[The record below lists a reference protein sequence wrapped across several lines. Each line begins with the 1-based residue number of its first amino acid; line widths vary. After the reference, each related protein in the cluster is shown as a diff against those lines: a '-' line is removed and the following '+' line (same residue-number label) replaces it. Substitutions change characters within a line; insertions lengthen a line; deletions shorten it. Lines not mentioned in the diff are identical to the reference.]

1 MSQRGSVNRKHGDL
15 NRLYGYFGITR
26 QGYYKHVDRQCEANV
41 LKTSIVLYCKELRT
55 LMPQAGMCELYACCV
70 RYFKEKMVIG
80 RDQCYEIFRSNG
92 LVQRKRRVRPKT
104 TNSNHNYYGN
114 YIYPNL
120 LNTTPK
126 FVASTSGSI
135 IVGYSFCPSLT
146 MEGPMKALESAFLFY
161 RENGINISGLIISF
175 RPEVQYCSNQYVDTL
190 KAQHINISMTQCG
203 DPLHNALT
211 ERVNNTIKNGWLF
224 DCGKEI
230 LIRWKNALNRLCT
243 HIIISNH
250 TKL

>member
-1 MSQRGSVNRKHGDL
+1 M
-15 NRLYGYFGITR
+15 
-26 QGYYKHVDRQCEANV
+26 DRQCEANV

-104 TNSNHNYYGN
+104 RNSNHNYYGN

-224 DCGKEI
+224 DCGKETFNQVEERI
-230 LIRWKNALNRLCT
+230 KQAVYTYNNIRPHQALKMRT
-243 HIIISNH
+243 PMEII
-250 TKL
+250 KEEKV

>member
-1 MSQRGSVNRKHGDL
+1 MSQRGSVNRKYGDL
-15 NRLYGYFGITR
+15 NRLCGYFGITR

-230 LIRWKNALNRLCT
+230 LIKWKNALNRLCT

>member
-1 MSQRGSVNRKHGDL
+1 ML
-15 NRLYGYFGITR
+15 
-26 QGYYKHVDRQCEANV
+26 C
-41 LKTSIVLYCKELRT
+41 
-55 LMPQAGMCELYACCV
+55 

-224 DCGKEI
+224 DCGKETFNQVEERI
-230 LIRWKNALNRLCT
+230 KQAVYTYNNIRPHQALKMRT
-243 HIIISNH
+243 PMEII
-250 TKL
+250 KEEKV

>member
-1 MSQRGSVNRKHGDL
+1 MSQRGSVNRKYGDL
-15 NRLYGYFGITR
+15 NRLCGYFGITR

-104 TNSNHNYYGN
+104 TNYNHNYYGN

-190 KAQHINISMTQCG
+190 KAQRINISMTQCG

-224 DCGKEI
+224 DCRKEI

>member
-1 MSQRGSVNRKHGDL
+1 
-15 NRLYGYFGITR
+15 
-26 QGYYKHVDRQCEANV
+26 
-41 LKTSIVLYCKELRT
+41 
-55 LMPQAGMCELYACCV
+55 
-70 RYFKEKMVIG
+70 MVIG

-224 DCGKEI
+224 DCGKETFNQVEERI
-230 LIRWKNALNRLCT
+230 KQAVYTYNNIRPHQALKMRT
-243 HIIISNH
+243 PMEII
-250 TKL
+250 KEEKV

>member
-1 MSQRGSVNRKHGDL
+1 
-15 NRLYGYFGITR
+15 
-26 QGYYKHVDRQCEANV
+26 
-41 LKTSIVLYCKELRT
+41 
-55 LMPQAGMCELYACCV
+55 
-70 RYFKEKMVIG
+70 MVIG

-224 DCGKEI
+224 DCGKETFNQVEERI
-230 LIRWKNALNRLCT
+230 KQAVHTYNNIRPHQALKMRT
-243 HIIISNH
+243 PMEII
-250 TKL
+250 KEEKV

>member
-1 MSQRGSVNRKHGDL
+1 MSQRGSVNRKYGDL
-15 NRLYGYFGITR
+15 NRLCGYFGITR

-190 KAQHINISMTQCG
+190 KAQRINISMTQCG

>member
-1 MSQRGSVNRKHGDL
+1 ML
-15 NRLYGYFGITR
+15 
-26 QGYYKHVDRQCEANV
+26 C
-41 LKTSIVLYCKELRT
+41 
-55 LMPQAGMCELYACCV
+55 

-190 KAQHINISMTQCG
+190 KAQHISISMTQCG
-203 DPLHNALT
+203 DPLHNALA
-211 ERVNNTIKNGWLF
+211 ERMNNTIKNGWLF
-224 DCGKEI
+224 DCGKETFNQVEERI
-230 LIRWKNALNRLCT
+230 KQAVYTYNNIRPHQALKMRT
-243 HIIISNH
+243 PMEII
-250 TKL
+250 KEEKV

>member
-1 MSQRGSVNRKHGDL
+1 ML
-15 NRLYGYFGITR
+15 
-26 QGYYKHVDRQCEANV
+26 C
-41 LKTSIVLYCKELRT
+41 
-55 LMPQAGMCELYACCV
+55 

-190 KAQHINISMTQCG
+190 KAQHISISMTQCG

-243 HIIISNH
+243 HIIISGH